1 MSDQDVLNKVK
12 LKLNWALTCPWAER
26 YPSITAH
33 SYPQQFSTSA
43 LRLRLDYW
51 ESWAKILHQDYT
63 CCIPPWH
70 KFFLWITGNLEPQKL
85 SPWNKKSK
93 RPNCTEKEGLH
104 CPSLNCCQSD
114 VHSGTLCLTSLLC
127 RIVGQANLM
136 KSYFH
141 KNINHY

>member
-1 MSDQDVLNKVK
+1 MRHLKSILKSPLNFHRFSVFVTN
-12 LKLNWALTCPWAER
+12 LWIC
-26 YPSITAH
+26 SIV
-33 SYPQQFSTSA
+33 PQQFSTSA
-43 LRLRLDYW
+43 LRLRLGYW

-141 KNINHY
+141 KNISH